1 MKMAMAS
8 LLAVLKDISPG
19 YGVPAPAPARAHDG
33 QDMPLSP
40 FGSKAPTSAGRHR
53 TTIASCSS
61 GAGSGE
67 CSRVPLHV
75 VAVPAALA
83 RVLEYPYM

>member
-19 YGVPAPAPARAHDG
+19 YGEPAPARACAHDG

-40 FGSKAPTSAGRHR
+40 FGSKATAPAHVAIAPPLRH
-53 TTIASCSS
+53 
-61 GAGSGE
+61 E
-67 CSRVPLHV
+67 